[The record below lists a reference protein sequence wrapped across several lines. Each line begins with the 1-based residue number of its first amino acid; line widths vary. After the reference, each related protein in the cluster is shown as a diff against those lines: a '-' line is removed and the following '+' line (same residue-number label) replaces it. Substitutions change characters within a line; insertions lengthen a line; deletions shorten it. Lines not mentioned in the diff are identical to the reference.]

1 VSVAPERVFG
11 SDARAEHQLLALS
24 AFTALVS
31 AFFLSFAGL
40 VPGVRIGDVAIAV
53 GTLAL
58 TETLALV
65 LLVPQWHRERRLM
78 RGLMAFLVSA
88 VLYGYQIGVGV
99 MLVHAPG
106 DRGALG
112 TLLVLLIAAYAVGL
126 LRAWQLLGA
135 THHGA
140 ARQLLRRLRNLE
152 QPRETDAEAGGVGT
166 PGPSGAH
173 R

>member
-1 VSVAPERVFG
+1 MLTPEQSV
-11 SDARAEHQLLALS
+11 LA
-24 AFTALVS
+24 AILVC
-31 AFFLSFAGL
+31 
-40 VPGVRIGDVAIAV
+40 
-53 GTLAL
+53 LA
-58 TETLALV
+58 
-65 LLVPQWHRERRLM
+65 
-78 RGLMAFLVSA
+78 
-88 VLYGYQIGVGV
+88 
-99 MLVHAPG
+99 
-106 DRGALG
+106 GALG